1 MYYLKEL
8 FNIFSSSEILLI
20 SEQKKEKIRG
30 VAGPPQTSNMESFS
44 TIVKPSNVVSK
55 LCSLDVTRR
64 SKNSAIKNIYIAVD
78 IPIIIED
85 GMATP
90 WQHL

>member
-1 MYYLKEL
+1 
-8 FNIFSSSEILLI
+8 
-20 SEQKKEKIRG
+20 
-30 VAGPPQTSNMESFS
+30 MESFS